1 MAQMTQMRAAFAL
14 LLVLHMGCSRY
25 SHPTAKSNGL
35 YERKAPSSAKQHGV
49 LHLHATYT
57 APYCGGADPG
67 PEGMPRTEPWQGP
80 LFLRSATADST
91 GLFAINDL
99 RSPIMDTVRTDR
111 TGNGYVVL
119 PAGSYLLLDQDQVD
133 DKRYRQLLKDH
144 AKPTLHTEPIDKD
157 CLDRWLHGPF
167 GVITITGGDTSHV
180 ELPLFDQCPWY
191 NTPCVHYHGPLP
203 P

>member
-1 MAQMTQMRAAFAL
+1 MGSASIHTVILGAGFL
-14 LLVLHMGCSRY
+14 LGACTGTR
-25 SHPTAKSNGL
+25 
-35 YERKAPSSAKQHGV
+35 QIDHGSKNDQGRSLTGI

-67 PEGMPRTEPWQGP
+67 PDGMPRPQPWQGTMY
-80 LFLRSATADST
+80 LRRALPDST

-99 RSPIMDTVRTDR
+99 NAPIHDTVRTDR
-111 TGNGYVVL
+111 LGNGHLVL
-119 PAGSYLLLDQDQVD
+119 PAGAYLLLDQDRVD
-133 DKRYRQLLKDH
+133 DVRYRQLLTDH
-144 AKPTLHTEPIDKD
+144 AKPALYTEPIDKD

-180 ELPLFDQCPWY
+180 ELPLFGQCPWY
-191 NTPCVHYHGPLP
+191 DTPCVRYNGPLP